1 MFRLYLPPMLAKKSW
16 DVERKAPNAPVA
28 AAPPERT
35 QKQPKLQKPKQP
47 RAIKAPK
54 RNKERRITKPTLS
67 NEPLKVRRARA
78 RTLFYIVVS
87 GIGVLSIA
95 GLFYAAWSPMLRI
108 EEVHVEGLHA
118 DAIKTESQSELEG
131 TYLFIIPRN
140 SLFFL
145 PVNSIRAHILREHP
159 DVVAVSVHASGLTG
173 ITVVNS
179 PRSTAF
185 LWCGVTR
192 DASGDCYEV
201 DTDGLIF
208 SKVDPAVDSTLSS
221 KFMHVYAAIDG
232 DSLNPLRTHVAYA
245 SALPSALRLAKA
257 LKTLQANITEL
268 VLHDDEADFY
278 TSGGTRITYV
288 IGREEATATLAA
300 SVFPTLHVNDGSV
313 EYVDLRFEGKVY
325 LRKQPVAGE

>member
-1 MFRLYLPPMLAKKSW
+1 MCRPRLSLMSEKKSW

-28 AAPPERT
+28 TVEPERT
-35 QKQPKLQKPKQP
+35 QRQSKVQKQKPP
-47 RAIKAPK
+47 RAVKAPK
-54 RNKERRITKPTLS
+54 KNKERKVTKPALS
-67 NEPLKVRRARA
+67 HEPLKVRRARA

-87 GIGVLSIA
+87 SIGVLSVA
-95 GLFYAAWSPMLRI
+95 GLFYAAWSPVLRI
-108 EEVHVEGLHA
+108 EEVHAEGLHA
-118 DAIKTESQSELEG
+118 DATKTEAQSELEG

-145 PVNSIRAHILREHP
+145 PVSSIRAHILREHP
-159 DVVAVSVHASGLTG
+159 DVVAVSVHSSGLTG
-173 ITVVNS
+173 ITVVSS

-208 SKVDPAVDSTLSS
+208 SKVDTLVDSTVLS
-221 KFMHVYAAIDG
+221 KFMHVYASTDG

-245 SALPSALRLAKA
+245 SALPNALRLAKA
-257 LKTLQANITEL
+257 LKALQANITEL

-288 IGREEATATLAA
+288 IGREEATATLAT
-300 SVFPTLHVNDGSV
+300 SVFPTLHLNDGSV

-325 LRKQPVAGE
+325 LRKHSVVGE